1 MQKRLLIVCDAF
13 PPAFAPRV
21 GYLCKLI
28 ANQYDITILTEHFND
43 SNWPIDIDGNKIKIH
58 SFDFQ
63 CDKTKLTGKIKYVWL
78 QILDYLF
85 CYKDRAVASK
95 AKKMLKTEHFDLVFC
110 SSYYQFPLLCSKK
123 LAEYF
128 NAPLCIDLRDIVEQF
143 DKPTGFKKI
152 PFFFKLRWLKRLQRN
167 RILRKANA
175 ATTVSPW
182 HKQIIGHF
190 CNNTELIYNGFD
202 NTLFYPENIKTDK
215 FSITYTG
222 RLLSLQMR
230 NPQLL
235 FNALTNVISENKIN
249 ASDTELVFYTDDKSK
264 ADLEKYSADYQTI
277 KPLIKFK
284 PLIKMNK
291 IPETL
296 RQSSIILILTNKAT
310 KNGPHGIMTTKFFE
324 AVGCEKPVICV
335 RSDEDCLASAISKC
349 NAGLAATNVT
359 EVENFILDKY
369 EEWKKNGYTRQNI
382 NACFA
387 NQFSRQSQAQQFTC
401 LFNKLIQNEL

>member
-28 ANQYDITILTEHFND
+28 ARQYDITILTEQFNE
-43 SNWPIDIDGNKIKIH
+43 SNWPIDIDESAIDIH

-63 CDKTKLTGKIKYVWL
+63 YDTRKLTGKLKYGCF
-78 QILDYLF
+78 QMLDYLF
-85 CYKDRAVASK
+85 CHKDRIVARK
-95 AKKMLKTEHFDLVFC
+95 AKKMLKNERFDLVFC
-110 SSYYQFPLLCSKK
+110 SSYYQFPLLCAKK
-123 LAEYF
+123 LARLF

-167 RILRKANA
+167 RILRTANA
-175 ATTVSPW
+175 TTTISPW
-182 HKQIIGHF
+182 HKQIIGRF

-202 NTLFYPENIKTDK
+202 NTLFYPENIKTEK
-215 FSITYTG
+215 FRIVYTG

-235 FNALTNVISENKIN
+235 FDALEKLIADNKIS
-249 ASDTELVFYTDDKSK
+249 AADTELTFYTDDKSK
-264 ADLEKYSADYQTI
+264 ADLEKYSANYQAI
-277 KPLIKFK
+277 KHILKFEPLV
-284 PLIKMNK
+284 KMNK
-291 IPETL
+291 IPDIL

-324 AVGCEKPVICV
+324 AVGCEKPVVCV
-335 RSDEDCLASAISKC
+335 RSDEECLASAISDC
-349 NAGLAATNVT
+349 NAGLAATNVAD
-359 EVENFILDKY
+359 VEKFILDKY
-369 EEWKKNGYTRQNI
+369 EEWKVNGYTRQRVNECY
-382 NACFA
+382 AK
-387 NQFSRQSQAQQFTC
+387 QFSRQNQAIQFTN
-401 LFNKLIQNEL
+401 LFNRLIQN